1 MRLESTSK
9 SNKSL
14 HDQGQMWN
22 LQLDFQTLE
31 LASAFPRVPWSPLD
45 LRSESHLLPFP
56 KLLTNCRGRFQPT
69 NLRRRSESKR
79 NLGIAAIGLENV
91 NSLIKLRSSD

>member
-1 MRLESTSK
+1 MRLGSK
-9 SNKSL
+9 SNKLL

-22 LQLDFQTLE
+22 WLLDFQSLE

-45 LRSESHLLPFP
+45 WRSESLLLPFP
-56 KLLTNCRGRFQPT
+56 KLLTNCRGRFPPT

-79 NLGIAAIGLENV
+79 NLAIAAIGLEKN
-91 NSLIKLRSSD
+91 NNF